1 MKLKKYIYTL
11 SAFCL
16 LGIFSGCSDWLDY
29 QPKDKETENQTFSS
43 KDGFYTAVNGVYN
56 RLTEEALYG
65 KNLTYGLID
74 LMGRRYSAPSDL
86 VYSVSGVNDFSASL
100 ATNHTYSDIDLSDA
114 IETIWENMYADILNI
129 NVILDNAE
137 QKKGSVLF
145 EKDYN
150 LIKGDLL
157 ALRAFL
163 HFDLLRMF
171 GPVYSRD
178 SEQLSIPYNNSREA
192 QIYDLLSAKSIIYDH
207 ILPDLNAAEEC
218 LSQFDP
224 VITDGPLAST
234 IEDEDNYTRYRQLR
248 MNYYATILL
257 KARVYLWAGDKANA
271 LAQARRLTDN
281 EQVKAFFPFVD
292 PDKLLG
298 NAVDPDRTFS
308 TEVLFGFY
316 DSGRNTIYT
325 NYFDSENSSS
335 TLLLQPRSGYVSLL
349 FNNNTADYRYSSQWT
364 ISGNSNSFVKYKALN
379 LKEDDIENNTYPFY
393 TYFMPL
399 MRLSEAYYIVAECL
413 LETNVQEAIGY
424 MNTIMAARG
433 RLALDENL
441 SANDVL
447 EEIKQEYMREMTGEG
462 QVFYMMKRFF
472 QRFSGVYNATNTSTK
487 NASDEIYVLPL
498 PESEL
503 VNR

>member
-11 SAFCL
+11 FAFGL

-29 QPKDKETENQTFSS
+29 QPKDKETEDQTFSS
-43 KDGFYTAVNGVYN
+43 KQGFYTAVNGVYN
-56 RLTEEALYG
+56 RLVEDALYG

-74 LMGRRYSAPSDL
+74 LMGRRYSASSEL
-86 VYSVSGVNDFSASL
+86 MYSISGVKDFNASL

-114 IETIWENMYADILNI
+114 IEMIWEDMYAAILNI

-137 QKKGSVLF
+137 QKKGSVLI

-157 ALRAFL
+157 SLRAFL

-171 GPVYSRD
+171 GPVYSRNP
-178 SEQLSIPYNNSREA
+178 EQLSIPYNDSREA
-192 QIYDLLSAKSIIYDH
+192 QVYDLLSAKSIIYDH
-207 ILPDLNAAEEC
+207 IIPDLNAAEEC
-218 LSQFDP
+218 LSQSDP
-224 VITDGPLAST
+224 IITEGPLTST
-234 IEDEDNYTRYRQLR
+234 IEGEDNYARYRQLR

-257 KARVYLWAGDKANA
+257 KARVYLWAGDKTNA
-271 LAQARRLTDN
+271 LTEARKLTDN
-281 EQVKAFFPFVD
+281 EQVKEFFPFVD

-298 NAVDPDRTFS
+298 NSVDPDRTFS

-325 NYFDSENSSS
+325 SYFDAANLSASV
-335 TLLLQPRSGYVSLL
+335 LLQPRNGYVTQL
-349 FNNNTADYRYSSQWT
+349 FNNTADYRYQSQWT
-364 ISGNSNSFVKYKALN
+364 ISGSSNSLVKYKALN
-379 LKEDDIENNTYPFY
+379 LKAEDIENSTYPFY

-399 MRLSEAYYIVAECL
+399 MHLSEAYYIVAECL
-413 LETNVQEAIGY
+413 LDTDVQQAIDY

-433 RLALDENL
+433 RVALKDL
-441 SANDVL
+441 SADEML
-447 EEIKQEYMREMTGEG
+447 EEIKQEYMREMAGEG
-462 QVFYMMKRFF
+462 QVFYMLKRFF
-472 QRFSGVYNATNTSTK
+472 HKLSGVYNATNTSTK
-487 NASDEIYVLPL
+487 NPTDAIYVLPL